1 MTFDDL
7 TGLIELD
14 GFRWLVRTQSQPSL
28 YWAAVF
34 TPDFPDSGGISG
46 KRFSSEGSTPFVAL
60 SAAYER
66 AKAGNYDVIRR
77 RSFVNR

>member
-1 MTFDDL
+1 MNFNDL
-7 TGLIELD
+7 VNTVELD

-34 TPDFPDSGGISG
+34 TPDFPESAGFSG
-46 KRFSSEGSTPFVAL
+46 KRFSSDGSTPTVAL

-66 AKAGNYDVIRR
+66 AKADNYDVVRGG
-77 RSFVNR
+77 SLVNR